1 MTSPPAHHTDVG
13 AYAIG
18 ALDSADAARFEE
30 HLAACQRCAFELE
43 ELMGLGPLLA
53 EYSHTAPDIPS
64 LTPRPSRQ
72 LLDGLMSTVA
82 AERRGRK
89 RRRLYLVAAAAALII
104 GGPLAGAA
112 LLGDNSEAPPTGTVQ
127 AMFESGEKIN
137 AADPNTKV
145 DATVSLSSKDWGTEV
160 AVKLANVTGPRTCG
174 LVAVGKD
181 GTEQTVTTWAVPEDG
196 YGWKNPR
203 YYHGGTAY
211 ERDEIER
218 FEVRTLEGENLVTV
232 TA

>member
-30 HLAACQRCAFELE
+30 HLAACQRCAIELE

-72 LLDGLMSTVA
+72 LMDNLMGTVV

-89 RRRLYLVAAAAALII
+89 RRRLYLVAAAAALVV

-112 LLGDNSEAPPTGTVQ
+112 LLGGGDQAPQNSTVQ
-127 AMFESGEKIN
+127 AMFESGDKLT
-137 AADPNTKV
+137 ATDPNTKA
-145 DATVSLSSKDWGTEV
+145 DAVVSLNDKEWGTEV
-160 AVKLANVTGPRTCG
+160 SLKLANVSGPRVCG

-181 GTEQTVTTWAVPEDG
+181 GTEQTVTTWAVPEG
-196 YGWKNPR
+196 GGWKKAR
-203 YYHGGTAY
+203 IYHGGAAY
-211 ERDEIER
+211 ERDEIDR
-218 FEVRTLEGENLVTV
+218 FEVRTIEGEKLVTV